1 MNDTY
6 GQGMVTNMFWG
17 WSKWSRNGNIEHGI
31 TARLSNANDFPGKK
45 KFFNE
50 ILEPNYISPVV
61 SVC

>member
-1 MNDTY
+1 MIPMVKVWWLICFED
-6 GQGMVTNMFWG
+6 GQNGLGMVTLNMA
-17 WSKWSRNGNIEHGI
+17 I